1 MKEKILCIQ
10 LKQIG
15 DVLMVTPAIRSLA
28 EAYPESEIHI
38 LTQTPSDQ
46 IFECNPHISKTLLY
60 PSVESFKDILSVI
73 RSIRKERY
81 STVIDFYGLPKTAL
95 LAWLSGAPVRIG
107 FKKPGR
113 SLFYSHALEP
123 STEESY
129 SALKQAHLLT
139 PLRIKRPKSQLDYFT
154 SRENET
160 AVDELLKQI
169 NQDREKL
176 LVSVSPVSRRDYKV
190 WPPERFAE
198 VCDFLVEEYDAQ
210 ILFLWGPGEYH
221 FIQAVREHMQQ
232 PSLPDYDIPS
242 LSETV
247 ALLKRVD
254 LHLGNDNGPMHF
266 AISVGVPTIAIFGR
280 PLLRNWTPPNQDRH
294 LAVEFDPGCKE
305 QCHFPKCE
313 LECIRQLQVAVVLEK
328 VKLQMERVLSE
339 KQQST

>member
-28 EAYPESEIHI
+28 EAHPDSEIHV

-46 IFECNPHISKTLLY
+46 IFKCSPYISRTHLY
-60 PSVESFKDILSVI
+60 PGEENLRNILSVI
-73 RSIRKERY
+73 RNIRKERY
-81 STVIDFYGLPKTAL
+81 TTVIDFYGLPKTAL
-95 LAWLSGAPVRIG
+95 LTRLSGAPVRIG

-113 SLFYSHALEP
+113 SLFYSHAIDPSIEEP
-123 STEESY
+123 Y

-139 PLRIKRPKSQLDYFT
+139 PLGIKQPKPQLDFFT
-154 SRENET
+154 SQEDDM

-169 NQDREKL
+169 NQDRQRL
-176 LVSVSPVSRRDYKV
+176 LVSISPVSRRDYKV
-190 WPPERFAE
+190 WPPECFAE

-221 FIQAVREHMQQ
+221 FIEAVRKSMTHS
-232 PSLPDYDIPS
+232 SLSDYDIPS
-242 LSETV
+242 ISETV

-254 LHLGNDNGPMHF
+254 LHIGNDNGPMHF
-266 AISVGVPTIAIFGR
+266 AVSAGVPTVAVFGR
-280 PLLRNWTPPNQDRH
+280 PILRNWTPPNQNRH

-305 QCHFPKCE
+305 KCHYPKCE
-313 LECIRQLQVAVVLEK
+313 LECIRDVSVDSVLEK
-328 VKLQMERVLSE
+328 VKKQMEGISE
-339 KQQST
+339 AKNNL